1 MDNYEIFYKK
11 SLNFLSFRP
20 RSEKELR
27 DYLKKK
33 KCDELIIQ
41 RIVENFKEH
50 KFINDE
56 EFAKWFIEQRTIIK
70 PKAAR
75 IIKMELKQ
83 KGIDKDLI
91 EVLLENGKD
100 SDFDK
105 AKKLAEKRMPRY
117 SRITEKRKVYEKL
130 GRFLAS
136 KGFEW
141 DTVKEVIDQVFNKEY
156 ND

>member
-33 KCDELIIQ
+33 KCDELTAE

-56 EFAKWFIEQRTIIK
+56 EFAKWFIEQRTLLR

-75 IIKMELKQ
+75 LIKMELKQ

-91 EVLLENGKD
+91 EQLLENGKD

-105 AKKLAEKRMPRY
+105 AKKLAEKRMGMSGMWYAAGKNWLR
-117 SRITEKRKVYEKL
+117 R
-130 GRFLAS
+130 
-136 KGFEW
+136 
-141 DTVKEVIDQVFNKEY
+141 
-156 ND
+156 